1 MKTKYS
7 KCIEFLLTMIN
18 FIAIYYTSPS
28 LCSTPIAIS
37 QSWGVE
43 GCLLIKNQRVQP
55 KTTICS
61 IVYHQSVTHHIS
73 VLALWGLS
81 LLEISRKLFP
91 GSLSNLVLP
100 HCLWYPNVLKL
111 RERLVNGFGSRC
123 YYILVFSR
131 AQDKLCT
138 SSCFEK
144 QNSPSQIIVKC

>member
-1 MKTKYS
+1 MKTKCS
-7 KCIEFLLTMIN
+7 KCIEFLLTVIN
-18 FIAIYYTSPS
+18 FIAIYYISPS

-81 LLEISRKLFP
+81 LVEISRKLFP

-100 HCLWYPNVLKL
+100 HCL
-111 RERLVNGFGSRC
+111 
-123 YYILVFSR
+123 
-131 AQDKLCT
+131 
-138 SSCFEK
+138 
-144 QNSPSQIIVKC
+144 

>member
-18 FIAIYYTSPS
+18 FIVIYYISPS

-55 KTTICS
+55 KTTIWS
-61 IVYHQSVTHHIS
+61 IVYHQAVTHHIS

-81 LLEISRKLFP
+81 LVEISRKLFP

-100 HCLWYPNVLKL
+100 HCL
-111 RERLVNGFGSRC
+111 
-123 YYILVFSR
+123 
-131 AQDKLCT
+131 
-138 SSCFEK
+138 
-144 QNSPSQIIVKC
+144 